1 MLTVIL
7 LKLTQLLE
15 EYQNFESSWV
25 ILFIVT
31 FHKKLKP
38 VYPLLKL

>member
-31 FHKKLKP
+31 FNKKLKP